1 MSAAERSGPPE
12 SPGDRGPAA
21 GVNPPGSERRPARLG
36 ERSSPQAGRVGAWAL
51 LPFGSCEA
59 HGPHLPLDTDVR
71 ISEEMAVRAAIRL
84 GEAGVAAVVLP
95 TLPYGVT
102 TSAGPFP
109 GTLTVSAGVL
119 TALIVEICASAV
131 AQGARGVVF
140 VNSHFEPAHIDAL
153 FKAAEQVRAATGV
166 PVVYPNL
173 ASRRYAARLG
183 AEFQS
188 GACHAGSFESSLIL
202 AVRPDLVGD
211 RALPEVAID
220 LAAALRAGA
229 KDFKEMGALEGYFG
243 RPLDATAEEGEALYE
258 EMARIV
264 VEVVG

>member
-1 MSAAERSGPPE
+1 M
-12 SPGDRGPAA
+12 
-21 GVNPPGSERRPARLG
+21 NPPGTEQLPARLG
-36 ERSSPQAGRVGAWAL
+36 ERRSPQAGLVGAWAL

-71 ISEEMAVRAAIRL
+71 ISEEMAVRSALRL

-109 GTLTVSAGVL
+109 GTLTVSAEVL

-131 AQGARGVVF
+131 TQGATGVVF

-153 FKAAEQVRAATGV
+153 FKAAERVRALGV

-264 VEVVG
+264 VEGVA